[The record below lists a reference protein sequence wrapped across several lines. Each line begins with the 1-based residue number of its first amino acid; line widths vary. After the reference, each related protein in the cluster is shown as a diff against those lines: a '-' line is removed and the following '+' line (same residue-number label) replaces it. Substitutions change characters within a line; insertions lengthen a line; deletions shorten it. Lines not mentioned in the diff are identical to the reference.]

1 MPFYNIFILFTDIIS
16 GARTINERKATL
28 KEKNA
33 ARMILRWK
41 KHYPLTIAKCHNPL
55 TGTEENRLM
64 VDGKMVLRSSEIGF
78 ATKRAFEKSKVAGS
92 K

>member
-28 KEKNA
+28 EEKHA

-41 KHYPLTIAKCHNPL
+41 KALSIDDRQMPQPID
-55 TGTEENRLM
+55 R
-64 VDGKMVLRSSEIGF
+64 DGG
-78 ATKRAFEKSKVAGS
+78 KSLNG
-92 K
+92 